1 MDATLRLAVVGVGR
15 MGAVHART
23 IATSELVDIVA
34 VADVDNSAAEAVAA
48 EIGAAAYSSPEELA
62 DSGEAEA
69 WLIATPTTSHPEVV
83 RLALDAGLHVL
94 CEKPLALDPADS
106 DALGAAAESRDRK
119 LQVGFWRRFAPPW
132 AVARELVAR
141 GAVGRPLLVRLSQ
154 WDADPPPAAFCD
166 PTSSGGLAIDCG
178 VHEFDLAEW
187 LTGLEV
193 TQVTA
198 RNLPLVDESLA
209 TVGDVDNL
217 VAVLDLEGGAAAT
230 VDLSRNCRYG
240 DDVRTEI
247 LGSEGAIFVDLLPT
261 SRTRLATSAGIE
273 TIAASQVDDAFTAGV
288 VAQAE
293 VFAQVVRGEA
303 LDYPAAVASSRAVAI
318 GLAVRQAA
326 VDGPQALR

>member
-1 MDATLRLAVVGVGR
+1 
-15 MGAVHART
+15 
-23 IATSELVDIVA
+23 
-34 VADVDNSAAEAVAA
+34 
-48 EIGAAAYSSPEELA
+48 
-62 DSGEAEA
+62 
-69 WLIATPTTSHPEVV
+69 
-83 RLALDAGLHVL
+83 
-94 CEKPLALDPADS
+94 
-106 DALGAAAESRDRK
+106 
-119 LQVGFWRRFAPPW
+119 
-132 AVARELVAR
+132 
-141 GAVGRPLLVRLSQ
+141 LLVRLSQ